1 MAILTTFLPGDNGI
15 IIFLG
20 LICFGFVIGVLSGL
34 FGVGG
39 GFLMTPMLNAVFGIP
54 YNIAVGS
61 GLAQMVGT
69 SATASLKHRSY
80 GHIDYKL
87 ALFILVGSLGGAEL
101 GARVLVRLRELG
113 SITLHN
119 HLVGKM
125 YLWMT
130 FIYIVL
136 LLVVG
141 TFMFLESRKAKK
153 RPPRGGIVATRIS
166 KKIQKM
172 DAPPLISLPTSRI
185 DSISIWIIIAIGFL
199 MGILSGLLGVGGGFI
214 ITPAFIYLFGVP
226 TSVAVGTGLFQ
237 IIFTSGYGAL
247 THFFKGNVD
256 FILVAGILAGSLI
269 GSQFGAMLNK
279 RLRGAYVRY
288 YFSWVVFIA
297 IGIIILKFLY
307 NLGYFDWLR

>member
-1 MAILTTFLPGDNGI
+1 MAILTTFLPGESGI

-20 LICFGFVIGVLSGL
+20 LICLGFIVGVLSGL

-39 GFLMTPMLNAVFGIP
+39 GFFLVPLLNVVFNIP

-61 GLAQMVGT
+61 SLCQMIGT
-69 SATASLKHRSY
+69 SAAATLKHRSY

-87 ALFILVGSLGGAEL
+87 AGFILAGSVVGVEA
-101 GARVLVRLRELG
+101 GARVLMWLKGLG
-113 SITLHN
+113 TAVIHGYSIS
-119 HLVGKM
+119 KM
-125 YLWMT
+125 YLWINV
-130 FIYIVL
+130 IYIAL
-136 LLVVG
+136 LSFVG
-141 TFMFLESRKAKK
+141 ISMFLESRKAKK
-153 RPPRGGIVATRIS
+153 RAPRGGVVETRFS
-166 KKIQKM
+166 QKIQ
-172 DAPPLISLPTSRI
+172 DICIPPSISLPTSKI
-185 DSISIWIIIAIGFL
+185 DSISIWSLIGLGFGVG
-199 MGILSGLLGVGGGFI
+199 MLSGLLGVGGGFVM
-214 ITPAFIYLFGVP
+214 TPSLIYLVGVP
-226 TSVAVGTGLFQ
+226 TSVAIGTDLFQ

-256 FILVAGILAGSLI
+256 FTLVAGILAGSLI

-307 NLGYFDWLR
+307 NLGYFDWVR